1 MGGEKGTEGAEFAFR
16 FSKAGERW
24 ILREKVRIECKP
36 AESRKREDM
45 EEDKYMMRAVDIHLS
60 FAGVMALQNVKI
72 HLAPSEILAII
83 GPNGAGKTCL
93 LNCLNGFYHPQKGK
107 IFFQNMDITHLQ
119 PHKRAKLGIARTFQG
134 VQLFPGL
141 SVIGNLLT
149 GRHLHM
155 QTGAMKGF
163 FYRPWTH
170 REEMRERRKVEEI
183 IDFLEMKQIRHRIV
197 GSLSYGLRKR
207 VDLGRALAMEPK
219 VLLMDEPMAGMNLEE
234 KEDIA
239 RFVIDIREAMDI
251 PVVIV
256 EHDMQVVMDI
266 ADRIYVLNWG
276 NLIAEGNPKG
286 IKGNPEVIKAYLGEE
301 RKI

>member
-1 MGGEKGTEGAEFAFR
+1 
-16 FSKAGERW
+16 
-24 ILREKVRIECKP
+24 
-36 AESRKREDM
+36 M
-45 EEDKYMMRAVDIHLS
+45 EEDKYLMRGVDIHLS
-60 FAGVMALQNVKI
+60 FAGVMALQNVTI
-72 HLAPSEILAII
+72 HVGQSEILAII

-93 LNCLNGFYHPQKGK
+93 LNCLSGFYHPQKGEV
-107 IFFQNMDITHLQ
+107 FFREQEITQLK

-141 SVIGNLLT
+141 SVIDNLLT
-149 GRHLHM
+149 GRHMHM
-155 QTGAMKGF
+155 KTGAIQGF
-163 FYRPWTH
+163 LYRPWTH

-183 IDFLEMKQIRHRIV
+183 IDFLEIKHIRHRLV

-207 VDLGRALAMEPK
+207 IDLGRALAMEPK

-239 RFVIDIREAMDI
+239 RFVIDIREAMNI

-276 NLIAEGNPKG
+276 NLIAEGNPEE
-286 IKGNPEVIKAYLGEE
+286 IKGNPEVIQAYLGEE